1 MNTDKKPVAYPV
13 VHLFYFSPYCLV
25 YALILQIQ
33 QAQRQ
38 VHEHGFVVFLN
49 F

>member
-1 MNTDKKPVAYPV
+1 MNTDKKPIAYPV
-13 VHLFYFSPYCLV
+13 FTYFSPYNLV
-25 YALILQIQ
+25 CALILQIQ